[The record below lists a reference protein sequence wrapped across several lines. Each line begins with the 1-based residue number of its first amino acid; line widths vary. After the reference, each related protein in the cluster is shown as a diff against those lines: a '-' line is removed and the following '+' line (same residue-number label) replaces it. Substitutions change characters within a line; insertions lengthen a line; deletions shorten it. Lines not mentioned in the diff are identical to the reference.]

1 MNLFLDTSVV
11 LAACGSSAGA
21 SRSVFDRAIDQ
32 GWSLLTSNYV
42 LSEAVNLPLLPSDA
56 AAQWARLRAALAKVP
71 DVLTFEWATVFTP
84 AKDRP
89 ILFTAA
95 AWADVLLTLD
105 RHDFGNLL
113 GGAFYGLVILKSGD
127 FLKRERAVGKMRTF

>member
-11 LAACGSSAGA
+11 LSACGSSAGA
-21 SRSVFDRAIDQ
+21 SRAVFDRAIDQ

-42 LSEAVNLPLLPSDA
+42 LSEVAVNLTLLPSDA

-95 AWADVLLTLD
+95 AWANVLLTLD

-113 GGAFYGLVILKSGD
+113 GRRLLRLGD
-127 FLKRERAVGKMRTF
+127 F